1 MLFSHTVTEVEQDAQ
16 RVMVKARTPDGD
28 LQTFQADWLVGADGG
43 KSAVRRCIGAELEGF
58 TWPERFVV
66 IGTGVDLAAKGY
78 AYNAYVAD
86 PEEWCALF
94 KMPGEGPPGFWRVLF
109 PVPPEEPDEAALS
122 PESVERR
129 MQGFEAHAGGYPV
142 VSKIIYRVHQRVA
155 RRFRVGRVMLVGDAA
170 HLNNPLGAFGLNG
183 GIQDSAN
190 LTDKLGRVCRGE
202 GEESLLDLYERQ
214 RRTVNLEFVQEY
226 SIRNFKRLAAKT
238 PEERQA
244 NIDDLRR
251 TANDREARRQFMRV
265 STMIASMQRANAIV

>member
-155 RRFRVGRVMLVGDAA
+155 RRFRVGRVKIGRA
-170 HLNNPLGAFGLNG
+170 H
-183 GIQDSAN
+183 
-190 LTDKLGRVCRGE
+190 V
-202 GEESLLDLYERQ
+202 
-214 RRTVNLEFVQEY
+214 
-226 SIRNFKRLAAKT
+226 
-238 PEERQA
+238 
-244 NIDDLRR
+244 
-251 TANDREARRQFMRV
+251 
-265 STMIASMQRANAIV
+265 